1 MVVSKLIKRTE
12 EEIVYE
18 YRPWGNLRPGYIY
31 VDLIEKKVEIEP
43 SPDDETHNY
52 LDHAYHGINSQYIQ
66 NNEFPEMDVRCWG

>member
-43 SPDDETHNY
+43 DDETHNY